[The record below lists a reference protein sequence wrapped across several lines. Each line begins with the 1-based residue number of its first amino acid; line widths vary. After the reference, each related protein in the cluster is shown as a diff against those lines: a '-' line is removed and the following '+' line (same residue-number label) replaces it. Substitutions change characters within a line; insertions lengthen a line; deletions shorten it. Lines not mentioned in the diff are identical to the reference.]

1 MVAMGLCLMG
11 CSKAEP
17 PKYSVTGEVV
27 YKDTKQTIPGGLV
40 VIFEST
46 SPPYTRSSS
55 RIEASGHFTLGTSA
69 DGNGSIVGPHR
80 VRFTGV
86 ASESQPDPAAI
97 VAFVMDKKY
106 ADFGNSG
113 IKLDIQPN
121 DNNHFVI
128 EVDRG
133 SAKGELPKA
142 VQEANDQPLVAPENE
157 Q

>member
-1 MVAMGLCLMG
+1 MGLGLLG
-11 CSKAEP
+11 CREPEP

-27 YKDTKQTIPGGLV
+27 YSDTKKAIPGGLV

-55 RIEASGHFTLGTSA
+55 RIEDSGHFTLGTSS

-106 ADFGNSG
+106 ADFGKSG
-113 IKLDIQPN
+113 ITLTIQP
-121 DNNHFVI
+121 DDSNHFVI

-133 SAKGELPKA
+133 TAKGELPKNVKDA
-142 VQEANDQPLVAPENE
+142 IEQPLVAPENE
-157 Q
+157 E